1 MYVVINMIR
10 IVIAIVLYIAII
22 TILVIA
28 KPSIMF
34 NSKNEIKKWG
44 IERDED
50 TSIFSPMIVFPI
62 IAMICYYIASLVE
75 LI

>member
-1 MYVVINMIR
+1 MIR
-10 IVIAIVLYIAII
+10 IIIAIVLYIVII
-22 TILVIA
+22 TAIVLT

-34 NSKNEIKKWG
+34 NQKNEVKKWG
-44 IERDED
+44 IERNDD

-62 IAMICYYIASLVE
+62 IAIICYYIASLIE

>member
-1 MYVVINMIR
+1 MIR
-10 IVIAIVLYIAII
+10 IIIAIVLYIAII
-22 TILVIA
+22 TVIVVV

>member
-1 MYVVINMIR
+1 MIR
-10 IVIAIVLYIAII
+10 IIIAIVLYIAII
-22 TILVIA
+22 TILVVV

-62 IAMICYYIASLVE
+62 IAMICYYIASLFE